1 MNMLET
7 RKMAAALSY
16 TFQSGEVPKVVAA
29 GAGELATRIIEA
41 AEAAGVPVHQDAG
54 LAARLVGLQLQAE
67 IPVELY
73 RAVAGVLAVVMSLDR
88 LGDGKIKGM

>member
-16 TFQSGEVPKVVAA
+16 TFQSGEAPTVVAA
-29 GAGELATRIIEA
+29 GAGELATRIVEA
-41 AEAAGVPVHQDAG
+41 AQAAGVPVHKDSG
-54 LAARLVGLQLQAE
+54 LATRLVGLQLQAE

-73 RAVAGVLAVVMSLDR
+73 RAVAGVLAVVLSLDR
-88 LGDGKIKGM
+88 PPDDKI